1 MQGMSSPTK
10 TSYPPLTFLLG
21 VVGEEKKRKENQMAH
36 FFSAVWYVIS
46 NHFCPRETTNKMHPT
61 GNKEELQNII
71 SIFVK
76 MGSGFL
82 PQHPSISK
90 RKSVQPTANLLIFFS
105 VEKNNKEQI
114 PHTNSIQM
122 WQRTPFSKGTIG
134 LLVFPLS

>member
-10 TSYPPLTFLLG
+10 TSYPPLTFLLWG
-21 VVGEEKKRKENQMAH
+21 GGGGEKKRKENQMAH

-61 GNKEELQNII
+61 GNEEELQNII

-105 VEKNNKEQI
+105 VEKIIKNKF
-114 PHTNSIQM
+114 HTQTLFKCDKES
-122 WQRTPFSKGTIG
+122 
-134 LLVFPLS
+134 LSQKVL